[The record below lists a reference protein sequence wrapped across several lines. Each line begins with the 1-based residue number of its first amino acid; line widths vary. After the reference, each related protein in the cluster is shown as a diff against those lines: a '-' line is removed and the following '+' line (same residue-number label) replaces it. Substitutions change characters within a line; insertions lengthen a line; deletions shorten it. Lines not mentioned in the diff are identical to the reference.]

1 MIEHNYARR
10 SDRRATDVPCDL
22 VRRTWDQPVRH
33 RVTEMSPHGV
43 WIQTSFPLK
52 PGEQVVLSFAPPRGK
67 QLQELT
73 VFAKVT
79 RAVRAR
85 AYTGPS
91 YGGMALEFIDL
102 SKRER
107 RVLQRGLRGLPPGRG
122 TIGAP
127 KALPKHD
134 HLH

>member
-43 WIQTSFPLK
+43 WIQTSFPLRV
-52 PGEQVVLSFAPPRGK
+52 GEQVVLSFAPPRGR
-67 QLQELT
+67 QPSEMT
-73 VFAKVT
+73 VFAQVT
-79 RAVRAR
+79 RSVRPCKR
-85 AYTGPS
+85 EGKPV
-91 YGGMALEFIDL
+91 GGMALEFIDL
-102 SKRER
+102 TKTER
-107 RVLQRGLRGLPPGRG
+107 RTLQRGLRGLPSGPG

-127 KALPKHD
+127 KSLPRHD

>member
-43 WIQTSFPLK
+43 WIQTSFPLR
-52 PGEQVVLSFAPPRGK
+52 PGEQVVLSFAPPRGRRP
-67 QLQELT
+67 QELT

-79 RAVRAR
+79 RAVRPSTR
-85 AYTGPS
+85 RGPS

-102 SKRER
+102 TKTER
-107 RVLQRGLRGLPPGRG
+107 RVLQRGLRGLPAGRG
-122 TIGAP
+122 NIGAP
-127 KALPKHD
+127 RTLPKHD